1 MTMKNG
7 NRYEKIEQW
16 NKLVQQVKDR
26 LDIVKV
32 VSEQVAL
39 KKRGNYYW
47 GLCPFHKE
55 KTPSFSVT
63 PSLGI
68 YKCFGCGE
76 GGDALS
82 FIMKTKNIEFKDLIL
97 ELAEKFELEVPQK
110 YNKRF

>member
-39 KKRGNYYW
+39 KKRGSYY
-47 GLCPFHKE
+47 
-55 KTPSFSVT
+55 
-63 PSLGI
+63 
-68 YKCFGCGE
+68 
-76 GGDALS
+76 
-82 FIMKTKNIEFKDLIL
+82 
-97 ELAEKFELEVPQK
+97 
-110 YNKRF
+110 